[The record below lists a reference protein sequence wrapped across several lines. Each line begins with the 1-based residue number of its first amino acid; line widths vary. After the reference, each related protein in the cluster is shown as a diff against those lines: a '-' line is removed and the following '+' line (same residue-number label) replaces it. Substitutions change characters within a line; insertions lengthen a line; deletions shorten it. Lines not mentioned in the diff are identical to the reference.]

1 MTFSA
6 SVYMKEKNYTGII
19 PDQQTGKAIDAENSV
34 ELNNVEEA
42 KTFFNVVKRRL
53 QDINNWHE
61 LAGNLSADFQL
72 VDRNGVE
79 VQRSAQ
85 KGDYFKIDI
94 PGPGSVS
101 GNGYDWVQIEEV
113 ESTSTPDVESFGFR
127 VRPTQN
133 PQKNNGDIAHFYS
146 SESTSS
152 FTVTREKNK
161 VTAAIYD
168 RNAKPNKEA
177 DSITDKVRDA
187 VVGTAGTIAFS
198 KIQWKSLTDG
208 LLSRE
213 K

>member
-6 SVYMKEKNYTGII
+6 TFFMKEKNYTGIV
-19 PDQQTGKAIDAENSV
+19 PDQQTGKAIDAESSV
-34 ELNNVEEA
+34 KLNNLEEA
-42 KTFFNVVKRRL
+42 KAFFNVVKFRL
-53 QDINNWHE
+53 QDVNNWHKF
-61 LAGNLSADFQL
+61 AGNISAVFKL
-72 VDRNGVE
+72 VNKDGVE
-79 VQRSAQ
+79 VQRNAQ

-101 GNGYDWVQIEEV
+101 GDGYDWVQIEEV
-113 ESTSTPDVESFGFR
+113 ESTSTPDVESFAFR
-127 VRPTQN
+127 VRPAQN

-146 SESTSS
+146 PESTSS

-168 RNAKPNKEA
+168 RNTRQNKEA
-177 DSITDKVRDA
+177 DSITGKVRDA

-198 KIQWKSLTDG
+198 KIQWQILIDG